1 MYVLKFSINWELK
14 QTQAN
19 ENSLLSLLPTL
30 PLFRCLL
37 RENIAKSRFLYLWY
51 AHGQKLNLSAQAQSL
66 YRGPRPLSGVGAEGR
81 TIINHKKGQVHT
93 GQVSWP
99 EELSVRGQA
108 ACWRRG
114 PSEGLFYCLLDSCPL
129 WTLKSP
135 PPTHYSHGPQGGA
148 YIILLPSRDAA
159 PFST

>member
-14 QTQAN
+14 QIQAN
-19 ENSLLSLLPTL
+19 ENSLLSLLLTL
-30 PLFRCLL
+30 PLFSCLL
-37 RENIAKSRFLYLWY
+37 RENISESFPVPLERAWPEAQPPK
-51 AHGQKLNLSAQAQSL
+51 AQAQSL

-114 PSEGLFYCLLDSCPL
+114 PSEGLFYCLLDPCPL

-135 PPTHYSHGPQGGA
+135 PPAHYSHGPQGG
-148 YIILLPSRDAA
+148 DN
-159 PFST
+159 